1 MEEISTN
8 LIENESLIDKLTKKS
23 REATQYDFDSIE
35 LSKDIENALTI
46 LDPEL
51 IEEVSKEEYNLE
63 NYYREHLSKRYK
75 GCKEM
80 TINQIMTFQKE
91 MISKPLLK
99 IPSSLEDL
107 SIQIFKNLLSYM
119 EVRKSSKK
127 PYLHIIKFIKIT
139 MTSPEELK
147 DEAFIQVIKQLSNN
161 DNVKYENKA
170 WNFLSILC
178 SSYPPSVDLYKC
190 LINFFLKII
199 NDENEKEELKK
210 KANYCSI
217 RLMRTFENKRKL
229 APSIDEIK
237 YIESMKSIIINVYFL
252 SGASTSILVESYTTI
267 RELKTLVIRKIKFK
281 ITRIPYF
288 AIYEFCEKKDRIE
301 QRYLDE
307 STIIG
312 DILSLWARET
322 NFYNNENIE
331 IQFKL
336 YLKIHIF
343 YPFNSE
349 DIDSV
354 SMIYMQ
360 TNFEVLSGKFPLTE
374 GEIIELGGISLFIN
388 YPYNDDEEELMII
401 LKKEIKNYIPINIFT
416 LYSIEKWSKKLI
428 GVYLNLEYKNKN
440 EAKFGYLEYL
450 KDNIMYEAYQFPC
463 YFSSKYNNETSNS
476 KNLKNPEH
484 IPEKCIIAVKPK
496 EVIITDIYRN
506 EILKIPF
513 SIIASW
519 GVNTEL
525 IVIVVRKNEKDFSK
539 YYFECRQNKLFRILM
554 ESYSNIISGK
564 SMSEI
569 IQMNEETCRMFEGLP
584 TIKLEKGQTLRSIQ
598 SSIYHKY
605 T

>member
-199 NDENEKEELKK
+199 NDENEKE
-210 KANYCSI
+210 
-217 RLMRTFENKRKL
+217 
-229 APSIDEIK
+229 
-237 YIESMKSIIINVYFL
+237 
-252 SGASTSILVESYTTI
+252 
-267 RELKTLVIRKIKFK
+267 
-281 ITRIPYF
+281 
-288 AIYEFCEKKDRIE
+288 
-301 QRYLDE
+301 
-307 STIIG
+307 
-312 DILSLWARET
+312 
-322 NFYNNENIE
+322 
-331 IQFKL
+331 
-336 YLKIHIF
+336 
-343 YPFNSE
+343 
-349 DIDSV
+349 
-354 SMIYMQ
+354 
-360 TNFEVLSGKFPLTE
+360 
-374 GEIIELGGISLFIN
+374 
-388 YPYNDDEEELMII
+388 
-401 LKKEIKNYIPINIFT
+401 
-416 LYSIEKWSKKLI
+416 
-428 GVYLNLEYKNKN
+428 
-440 EAKFGYLEYL
+440 
-450 KDNIMYEAYQFPC
+450 
-463 YFSSKYNNETSNS
+463 
-476 KNLKNPEH
+476 
-484 IPEKCIIAVKPK
+484 
-496 EVIITDIYRN
+496 
-506 EILKIPF
+506 
-513 SIIASW
+513 
-519 GVNTEL
+519 
-525 IVIVVRKNEKDFSK
+525 
-539 YYFECRQNKLFRILM
+539 
-554 ESYSNIISGK
+554 
-564 SMSEI
+564 
-569 IQMNEETCRMFEGLP
+569 
-584 TIKLEKGQTLRSIQ
+584 
-598 SSIYHKY
+598 
-605 T
+605 